1 MQMINT
7 VSSVLPSL
15 AIKTDLGH
23 YELCCLKQR
32 HVQKQEDLN
41 FSRMNI
47 LQTRLLQSIPFTFS
61 TLSLA
66 ATDTLLHTDLL
77 ILGY

>member
-7 VSSVLPSL
+7 VSYVLPSL
-15 AIKTDLGH
+15 ALQTDLGH

-32 HVQKQEDLN
+32 HVRKQEDLN

-47 LQTRLLQSIPFTFS
+47 LQTLLFYNQS
-61 TLSLA
+61 
-66 ATDTLLHTDLL
+66 LLHSPH
-77 ILGY
+77 YH